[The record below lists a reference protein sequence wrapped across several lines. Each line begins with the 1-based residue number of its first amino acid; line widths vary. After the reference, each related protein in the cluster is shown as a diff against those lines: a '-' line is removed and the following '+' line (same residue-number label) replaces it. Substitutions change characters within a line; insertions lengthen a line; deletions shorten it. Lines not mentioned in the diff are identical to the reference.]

1 MQDSAKYDYHSLQ
14 ENIPKTTEEETNM
27 KRTLAIVLAAVML
40 LALLAGC
47 GKADPN
53 IGTYKLS
60 GAMGLTLEEFAGI
73 AGMTEEEAA
82 EMVQMELKAKGV
94 MEITFDGETETG
106 TWKAEGETLTLEDA
120 GETITGTIQDGVIT
134 IEIEGESMT
143 LTKVE

>member
-1 MQDSAKYDYHSLQ
+1 
-14 ENIPKTTEEETNM
+14 M

-60 GAMGLTLEEFAGI
+60 GAMGLTLEE
-73 AGMTEEEAA
+73 EAA
-82 EMVQMELKAKGV
+82 EMVQIELKAKGV

-106 TWKAEGETLTLEDA
+106 TWKAEGEALTLEDA

>member
-1 MQDSAKYDYHSLQ
+1 
-14 ENIPKTTEEETNM
+14 
-27 KRTLAIVLAAVML
+27 
-40 LALLAGC
+40 
-47 GKADPN
+47 
-53 IGTYKLS
+53 
-60 GAMGLTLEEFAGI
+60 
-73 AGMTEEEAA
+73 MTEEEAA